1 MTGEQYEVIEGSKRV
16 VSARSAGKMEV
27 AIRRALGFFVDVL
40 TLAYF
45 YATLRL
51 VLLRLPFAKQA
62 MLKNPG
68 KPVLSLPWALVLS
81 LAMVVAFLWGST
93 FISLG
98 RRLFN
103 VIYARRGKRK
113 FPFGYRLLHGLLNIV
128 GVAPAFLGLAWLHTR
143 TPVYKTAA
151 LATLPLLLIF
161 LWALIDRRGQ
171 TLPDKVTG
179 ILVSVPEM
187 KEIEDIGVRP
197 PPWYTRSWGVF
208 AVALLVLSYLTG
220 WVITKIDIDAF
231 IRDAPK
237 AKPLLIDL
245 VTPDLFERT
254 PTEQKSRVKFQIPCS
269 DEPPTPKAIEPGVP
283 GMNVLGEMC
292 GEIGDN
298 ITVRGENF
306 EPGAR
311 GILFWVDPIG
321 MEERI
326 RHIIVEDD
334 GTFTY
339 NFSVPPARG
348 ADYEIH
354 GIEAEISVPTGPWRA
369 TKTLRM
375 VIDKMIETVFLA
387 LMATTLGVIIAI
399 PVSFLSARNL
409 MIGNPV
415 SATVYYVTR
424 TIQNILRSIE
434 PLIWALIFVVWVGIG
449 PFAGVLAL
457 SLHTIAALGKLY
469 SEAIGLIE
477 EI

>member
-1 MTGEQYEVIEGSKRV
+1 
-16 VSARSAGKMEV
+16 
-27 AIRRALGFFVDVL
+27 
-40 TLAYF
+40 
-45 YATLRL
+45 
-51 VLLRLPFAKQA
+51 
-62 MLKNPG
+62 
-68 KPVLSLPWALVLS
+68 
-81 LAMVVAFLWGST
+81 
-93 FISLG
+93 
-98 RRLFN
+98 
-103 VIYARRGKRK
+103 
-113 FPFGYRLLHGLLNIV
+113 
-128 GVAPAFLGLAWLHTR
+128 
-143 TPVYKTAA
+143 
-151 LATLPLLLIF
+151 
-161 LWALIDRRGQ
+161 
-171 TLPDKVTG
+171 
-179 ILVSVPEM
+179 M

-208 AVALLVLSYLTG
+208 AVALLILSYLTG
-220 WVITKIDIDAF
+220 WVITKIDIKAF
-231 IRDAPK
+231 VRDAPK

-245 VTPDLFERT
+245 VTPELFERT
-254 PTEQKSRVKFQIPCS
+254 PTEQKARAKFQIPCS

-283 GMNVLGEMC
+283 ALTVLGEMC

-311 GILFWVDPIG
+311 GTLFWVDPIG

-348 ADYEIH
+348 AEHEIH
-354 GIEAEISVPTGPWRA
+354 GVEAEISVPTGPWRA

-469 SEAIGLIE
+469 SEAIESIDPGPIEAVTATGATRVQTIVFAVIPQMIPPFVAFTIYRWDINVRMSTVIGLVGGGGIGFLLIQWINLLQYRQAATAVWAIALVVAIMDYTSAIVRE
-477 EI
+477 KLV